1 MCSFIIKVFP
11 KATVLDECSKLLNI
25 LSGGRKMNRAI
36 KSVRAMEVYTKKSH
50 PGIEAVVIT
59 EDGREGRAICTA
71 GNSVGSHEVKFQ
83 YDGGSRWNGLGVM
96 NAVRSIEEIIA
107 PAIQGLDVADQY
119 LIDEV
124 MLGLRDADGNKL
136 GGNALAA
143 VSAAVLKA
151 GAASLQ
157 IPLYRHIGGANAMYL
172 PVPGIG
178 AVNGHKRWGGGVT
191 TPSGKPSYSFMCHGF
206 KSFAEASYAGWEIQ
220 NVWDEMMESIGMGP
234 KDWYGM
240 YTIPKGVF
248 QSDEGIW
255 EKMTQAIQKAGYEGR
270 VGIQVDVASDTYYD
284 PEKKKYFGL
293 FSDEP
298 KTRDDL
304 MDLYLHAIKEYPF
317 IIIEDPFYE
326 DDYESHALLTSK
338 VDIQIVGDDLF
349 TTNVE
354 RLKKGADMHAA
365 NTMLLKVN
373 QIGTMSQAFETIQY
387 AYKMGYGVMPCES
400 RGEGTAIADYCVGI
414 NACAVREMATGEVA
428 NRFLEIEQE
437 LGTKARFMGTRG
449 LMGERFR
456 Q

>member
-1 MCSFIIKVFP
+1 MS
-11 KATVLDECSKLLNI
+11 S
-25 LSGGRKMNRAI
+25 RAI
-36 KSVRAMEVYTKKSH
+36 REVWAMEVYTKKSH

-71 GNSVGSHEVKFQ
+71 GNSVGSHEVKFT
-83 YDGGSRWNGLGVM
+83 YDGGVRWNGLGVM
-96 NAVRSIEEIIA
+96 RAVDSIHQIIA
-107 PAIQGLDVADQY
+107 PALKGMDVTDQY
-119 LIDEV
+119 LIDSTMLSLRGETGEV
-124 MLGLRDADGNKL
+124 L

-143 VSAAVLKA
+143 VSAAALKA

-178 AVNGHKRWGGGVT
+178 AVNGHLRWGGGIT
-191 TPSGKPSYSFMCHGF
+191 TPSGKPSYSFMCHDF
-206 KSFAEASYAGWEIQ
+206 HSFAEASYAGWEIQ
-220 NVWDEMMESIGMGP
+220 NVWDEMMDSIGMGP

-240 YTIPKGVF
+240 YTIPRGVF
-248 QSDEGIW
+248 KSDEEIW

-270 VGIQVDVASDTYYD
+270 VGIQVDAASDTYYNK
-284 PEKKKYFGL
+284 EEQKYYGL

-298 KTRDDL
+298 KTRDEL
-304 MDLYLHAIKEYPF
+304 LDLYLHAIRTYPF
-317 IIIEDPFYE
+317 LIIEDPFFE
-326 DDYESHALLTSK
+326 DDYESHAMLTAMT
-338 VDIQIVGDDLF
+338 DIQIVGDDLF

-354 RLKKGADMHAA
+354 RLKKGAELNAA

-400 RGEGTAIADYCVGI
+400 RGEGIAIADYCVGI

-437 LGTKARFMGTRG
+437 LGSKARFMGTRG
-449 LMGERFR
+449 LMGDRFR
-456 Q
+456 KPKYK